1 MDFSSQLDGLQH
13 QVADAKLGVQIAAGE
28 SRDQLRRRIAE
39 ADQNRVAKDPQR
51 LAEAPAGSRW
61 KQMKSDAAAKM
72 DEVKARMDKRARE
85 MDAGMAATDADLA
98 EADASAAIEYASYM
112 IDNARLA
119 ALDAIDARAYA
130 NMVTRTAS

>member
-1 MDFSSQLDGLQH
+1 MDFSSQLDALQR
-13 QVADAKLGVQIAAGE
+13 QVADAKTGVQIAAGE

-39 ADQNRVAKDPQR
+39 ADQNRVSKDPHR
-51 LAEAPAGSRW
+51 FAETPAGNKW

-85 MDAGMAATDADLA
+85 MDADMAATDADLA
-98 EADASAAIEYASYM
+98 EADASAAIEYAAYM

-130 NMVTRTAS
+130 SVVAGKAS